1 MYSTK
6 EISEKLINDGFPE
19 MTVRK
24 INYYAFEKKMFPILG
39 TGKNVFSDA
48 DYDKL
53 KSIAFLRENSK
64 YSLEEIKEKI
74 QQHTFQ
80 ELDNMFFKKT
90 IDEYTTRNN
99 VSNVCHNSL
108 CVDGNLQKDLEFTT
122 TWASTSEANG
132 ETLASGCSTTSISYS
147 NSTSD
152 AMTPSNTYLSSDSY
166 TGTNPEFLR
175 SVPYVNPFPSI
186 LPAETSFTN
195 EQIQRKYEEDKF
207 KETKSQNKTRIKISK
222 GIFIEYDNNA
232 DPKEIEKLINMS
244 KILFE

>member
-24 INYYAFEKKMFPILG
+24 INYYVFEKKMFQILG

-80 ELDNMFFKKT
+80 ELDNMFLTKT
-90 IDEYTTRNN
+90 IDGYTTRNN

-108 CVDGNLQKDLEFTT
+108 CVEGDFQKDLGFTT
-122 TWASTSEANG
+122 TWASTSETNG
-132 ETLASGCSTTSISYS
+132 KTLASGHCS
-147 NSTSD
+147 
-152 AMTPSNTYLSSDSY
+152 TYLSSDSY
-166 TGTNPEFLR
+166 TGTSPEFLR
-175 SVPYVNPFPSI
+175 SIPYVNPSPSI

-222 GIFIEYDNNA
+222 GIFIEYDESAN
-232 DPKEIEKLINMS
+232 PKEIEKIINMS